1 MPGMSLIVKSV
12 TRLVAGFI
20 VLFGA
25 YIVLYGHLTPGGG
38 FTGGVILAGG
48 LALVVL
54 AFGEGYARN
63 VLTHHWARVGDMT
76 GALLF
81 LLVAVLGFV
90 GGVFFTNFLPV
101 GWIGRLVSAGT
112 IPLSNLAIGIKV
124 GAGLFGV
131 FVALAA
137 FRRYGPGRPVSE
149 TGMEAQ
155 GGSDWAGEAGDRH
168 DRNP

>member
-1 MPGMSLIVKSV
+1 MSPIVKNI
-12 TRLVAGFI
+12 TRVVAGFI

-25 YIVLYGHLTPGGG
+25 YIVLYGHVTPGGG

-54 AFGEGYARN
+54 AFGEEFARN
-63 VLTHHWARVGDMT
+63 VLTHDVAKTADSM

-81 LLVAVLGFV
+81 LFVAVLGFV
-90 GGVFFTNFLPV
+90 GGVFFTNFLPAGAV
-101 GWIGRLVSAGT
+101 GSLVSAGT
-112 IPLSNLAIGIKV
+112 IPISNIGIGIKV

-137 FRRYGPGRPVSE
+137 FRRTTAGGQERGGISE
-149 TGMEAQ
+149 
-155 GGSDWAGEAGDRH
+155 SDV
-168 DRNP
+168 